1 MDILEEIVA
10 HKRVEVERLKE
21 QLSEREIHSRVE
33 ALMATPEGSLVPSM
47 KKAIKESSTGII
59 SEFKRKSPSKGWI
72 HREAR
77 PEDIVP
83 AYARAGATGLSILTD
98 EPYFGGCNAFV
109 EAVRPLVEQPI
120 LRKDLPL

>member
-72 HREAR
+72 KE
-77 PEDIVP
+77 EGK
-83 AYARAGATGLSILTD
+83 AGVIPLSYQQYGASGISILTD
-98 EPYFGGCNAFV
+98 YKYFGG
-109 EAVRPLVEQPI
+109 
-120 LRKDLPL
+120 